1 MTTYVLSEHV
11 RNTFVGS
18 HRMPAGQAHPRI
30 AAALRSVS
38 RWASVLLAFTLAA
51 AALSGGFLVLTG
63 QGVSLLAT
71 WPALVLLTVA
81 GVLYTMMLFILFGL
95 KFS

>member
-11 RNTFVGS
+11 RNTFVGG
-18 HRMPAGQAHPRI
+18 HRMPFAQAHPRL
-30 AAALRSVS
+30 AAAAAGVS